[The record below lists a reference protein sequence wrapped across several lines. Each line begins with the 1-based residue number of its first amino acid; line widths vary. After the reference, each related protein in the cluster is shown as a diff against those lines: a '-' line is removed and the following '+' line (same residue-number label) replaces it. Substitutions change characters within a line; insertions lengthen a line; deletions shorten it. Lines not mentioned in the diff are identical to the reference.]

1 MAPIQQ
7 PNFRPFARSGFRVC
21 LFETP
26 IKSVSSGQV
35 SHSIA
40 YALPAMAAVSASG
53 FVAGARLAR
62 DAFRA
67 RRRAP
72 EAPKVRFPRAQSAD
86 TSRRRGTDAR
96 FPNDKCQTRLQSRRA
111 VTTATD
117 ARDARLST
125 RPADLERDPLDI
137 VSDTSKRPAL
147 PRPRAQALPG
157 PLVPRSPRRFGSA
170 STTKTTPRAFAPW
183 SNAHVK
189 PEPSESWP
197 QSAPAPAP
205 PPPDRTAL
213 AALDAKAEEAR
224 EASER
229 AQRELYDASARLK
242 QTEAP
247 LAEARQRHNEA
258 SRKVDELL
266 VKLQVAEDALTRAE
280 GNYDPTASA
289 NDAAVRAKHDAG
301 AAMADLTREAKAAG
315 EEASAARARLDEKRQ
330 VLRDAESREKIAVA
344 AAAAAADEMDDADR
358 ALIDADAQFQRAHLR
373 AVELGDQHAAARL
386 VNDAPELV
394 AAARDKA
401 RAAKD
406 DVAKAR
412 AALDTA
418 SSVQLRALSR
428 AESSIENAEKCGEL
442 CKFALSERHEA
453 QTFYDAAVTYR
464 DEKRAS
470 FRDAVDAASSVRQKA
485 VSSQQNF
492 AGSLERLYAARAQ
505 VSLAKSA
512 VERAVFVMNDRA
524 SELELVQ
531 DEQDLAKAEKAM
543 AERVDE
549 TSAFALR
556 EALEETSRTQHAVL
570 AAESARD
577 AEAAAEAAAAEARA
591 ARVAAE
597 AAERD
602 TKRIEQSWT
611 LAAKLAEAEAAA
623 VEGFAAPEEA
633 AREAGMR
640 FANEAARLARE
651 LDSAEAEAARERAA
665 EEERLRVLQTMEAAK
680 RNRAVGGGPANN
692 AVPLVRATAASRSPP
707 DADAA
712 DPVPVP
718 AYARTWF
725 DAEDT
730 ESDDD
735 DSDGSV
741 LTVSEWFS

>member
-442 CKFALSERHEA
+442 CTFALSERNEA

-556 EALEETSRTQHAVL
+556 EALEETSRTQAAVL

-707 DADAA
+707 DAA

-730 ESDDD
+730 LEDDD